1 MTESRSGHGGE
12 GEGEMK
18 REIRF
23 DVYALP
29 CVRQIA
35 SGHLPHS
42 TGSSARCSVMTYRG
56 GKGDE
61 REGMFVYISRFTLL
75 YSRN

>member
-18 REIRF
+18 GEIRF
-23 DVYALP
+23 DVYAQP

-35 SGHLPHS
+35 SGHLLHS
-42 TGSSARCSVMTYRG
+42 TGSSARCSVMT
-56 GKGDE
+56 
-61 REGMFVYISRFTLL
+61 
-75 YSRN
+75 